1 MFPGSGRYNQPQFPS
16 GTDPMAQQIT
26 LKLAVAEDRHA
37 ALLRH
42 RVLSSAST
50 RAQHQLVSIY
60 YDTGRMALRRAGIL
74 LRLRKHGASWQQMI
88 KRQDESDS
96 GLTLRPEWQAPYLNH
111 FDFSH
116 VDDPELRAWLQ
127 RDKITGRLAAVFETN
142 VRRTVWQFDPTPNTR
157 IQVKLDRGWIA
168 SNGRRDTISELEL
181 QLVSGN
187 IDSLYQ
193 LALQLAQRE
202 ALPPL
207 LLSKAERGYR
217 LFHDTA
223 PAPVKAG
230 GVPIDASDTPLAAFR
245 LIAQDCLS
253 HLQLNHDGA
262 VHSDNPEYVHQMR
275 VATRRLR
282 AALRMFRPVLPAGFA
297 EQLVPSMREL
307 MRFLGQAR
315 DLDVLMGEIVAPV
328 ASALPDE
335 PRLTDLASAITNR
348 LYAARA
354 EIRTTLRQPAYGRF
368 LLTAGMLLQRA
379 PFIEPPAAD
388 GDTPV
393 LLQFADRRLHRLL
406 KRIHELAAAARVDYP
421 PSLHELRIGIKRLRY
436 AIEFFGP
443 MIPGKSGTATIKR
456 LAGLQDELGQLND
469 LASAGT
475 LLMVCAG
482 RDPHLREAVTLIGG
496 WHGPRHAGLL
506 ADIPD
511 KLKRIAAIRLPRLE
525 QDHA

>member
-1 MFPGSGRYNQPQFPS
+1 
-16 GTDPMAQQIT
+16 MAHQIT
-26 LKLAVAEDRHA
+26 LKLAVTEDRHA

-42 RVLSSAST
+42 PVLGSAT
-50 RAQHQLVSIY
+50 ARTQQQLVSIY

-88 KRQDESDS
+88 KRQDDSDS

-142 VRRTVWQFDPTPNTR
+142 VRRTLWQFDPTPNTR
-157 IQVKLDRGWIA
+157 IQIKLDRGWIA
-168 SNGRRDTISELEL
+168 SNGRRDSISELEL

-217 LFHDTA
+217 LFHDTPA
-223 PAPVKAG
+223 APVKAG
-230 GVPIDASDTPLAAFR
+230 TVPIDAADSPLAAFR

-253 HLQLNHDGA
+253 HLQLNHHGA
-262 VHSDNPEYVHQMR
+262 VRSDDPEYVHQMR

-282 AALRMFRPVLPAGFA
+282 AALRMFSPVLPAGFA
-297 EQLVPSMREL
+297 EQLLPSMRDL
-307 MRFLGQAR
+307 MRSLGQAR
-315 DLDVLMGEIVAPV
+315 DLDVLMSEIVAPV

-348 LYAARA
+348 LYAARG
-354 EIRTTLRQPAYGRF
+354 EIRATLRQPAYGRF

-388 GDTPV
+388 GEAPV
-393 LLQFADRRLHRLL
+393 LLQFADRRLHKLL
-406 KRIHELAAAARVDYP
+406 KRIHELAAAARIDYP

-443 MIPGKSGTATIKR
+443 MIPGKSGVTTIKR

-511 KLKRIAAIRLPRLE
+511 KLTRIAAIKLPRLGQE
-525 QDHA
+525 RA